1 METEQEYEGFAW
13 PVFWRRFGVCAG
25 IFLVVFGIGLIRSGV
40 RRQEEVQEKVLCSYE
55 LRTESS
61 SRVHLLPNGLY
72 GEPWLEAGNICASSL
87 TDYVELVFSA
97 GMKAKK
103 DQGSTSLAQEESS
116 GEEKTQDSQSEETS
130 VTLQGSG
137 TATAVLRGYQAS
149 GDGKKDVYVQK
160 TVLREQDAEVSD
172 SAGGAAAQ
180 SVDITLRIRPEDY
193 LARAEEAD
201 RILGGSVSRELTI
214 LFEGSFQVEAAGKTE
229 DESFSCEVSIP
240 LAASGSFYEIT
251 PSEPD
256 TKTGEITEKTTV
268 TKPVRAGRIAAGAAG
283 ILAGFILGWFVLC
296 MTCEPDERQQWVRS
310 MRTLLRKYG
319 SRLLCVEKLPDTDG
333 KEVIRLC
340 DIEGLIQAA
349 EELRSPVLYAAE
361 ESGLPRDGRFL
372 VSGEP
377 CCYEVVLQA
386 ETAPLVEDEG
396 DESGK

>member
-25 IFLVVFGIGLIRSGV
+25 IFLVVFGIGVIRSGV
-40 RRQEEVQEKVLCSYE
+40 RRQEEVQENVLCSYE

-72 GEPWLEAGNICASSL
+72 EEPWLEAGAVCSSSL

-97 GMKAKK
+97 EMKADK
-103 DQGSTSLAQEESS
+103 DT
-116 GEEKTQDSQSEETS
+116 EETA

-160 TVLREQDAEVSD
+160 TVLREQDAEASD
-172 SAGGAAAQ
+172 SAGGASAQ
-180 SVDITLRIRPEDY
+180 VVNIMLRIRPEDY

-229 DESFSCEVSIP
+229 DEPFSCEVSIP
-240 LAASGSFYEIT
+240 LAAQGSFYEIT
-251 PSEPD
+251 PADPD

-268 TKPVRAGRIAAGAAG
+268 TKPVRVGRIVAGAAA
-283 ILAGFILGWFVLC
+283 ILAGFILVWFVLW
-296 MTCEPDERQQWVRS
+296 MTREPDERQQLERR
-310 MRTLLRKYG
+310 MRILLRKYG
-319 SRLLCVEKLPDTDG
+319 SRLLCVEALPKTEG
-333 KEVIRLC
+333 REVIRLC

-349 EELRSPVLYAAE
+349 EELRSPVLYAAD
-361 ESGLPRDGRFL
+361 ESGLPQDGRFL

-377 CCYEVVLQA
+377 CSYEVLLQA
-386 ETAPLVEDEG
+386 ESAPLVEDEG

>member
-97 GMKAKK
+97 GLKA
-103 DQGSTSLAQEESS
+103 DNSRENA
-116 GEEKTQDSQSEETS
+116 EETS

-172 SAGGAAAQ
+172 SAGGASAQ

-229 DESFSCEVSIP
+229 DEPFSCEVSIP
-240 LAASGSFYEIT
+240 LAAPGSFYEIT

-283 ILAGFILGWFVLC
+283 ILAGFILVWFVLW
-296 MTCEPDERQQWVRS
+296 MTREPDEQQQWVRS
-310 MRTLLRKYG
+310 MRALLRKYG

-377 CCYEVVLQA
+377 CCYEVLLQA
-386 ETAPLVEDEG
+386 EAAAPLVEDEG

>member
-1 METEQEYEGFAW
+1 METEQEYEGFAC
-13 PVFWRRFGVCAG
+13 PLFWRRFAVCVG
-25 IFLVVFGIGLIRSGV
+25 MFLVISGIGVIWSGV

-55 LRTESS
+55 LQTESS
-61 SRVHLLPNGLY
+61 GRVHLLPNGLY

-97 GMKAKK
+97 WMKVK
-103 DQGSTSLAQEESS
+103 ESRG
-116 GEEKTQDSQSEETS
+116 GEEAQDDQSGQTGETS
-130 VTLQGSG
+130 VILQGTG
-137 TATAVLRGYQAS
+137 TVTAVLRGYQAS
-149 GDGKKDVYVQK
+149 GDGKKDVYVEK
-160 TVLREQDAEVSD
+160 TVLREQAAETDD
-172 SAGGAAAQ
+172 SAGNVSAQ

-201 RILGGSVSRELTI
+201 HILGGSVSRELTI
-214 LFEGSFQVEAAGKTE
+214 VFEGNFQVGAAGKTE
-229 DESFSCEVSIP
+229 DEPFSCEVSIP
-240 LAASGSFYEIT
+240 LAAPGSFYEIT

-256 TKTGEITEKTTV
+256 TKTGEITENTTV

-283 ILAGFILGWFVLC
+283 ILAGFILVWFVLW
-296 MTCEPDERQQWVRS
+296 MTREPDEQQQWVRS
-310 MRTLLRKYG
+310 MRALLRKYG

-377 CCYEVVLQA
+377 CCYEVLLQA
-386 ETAPLVEDEG
+386 ESAPLVEDDG